1 MSWSHWATPWPSWAR
16 PLRYPPQTLT
26 RVSISR
32 NSWREMTKIFLS
44 RIAVTNFHV
53 SFSSRFSR
61 NGGKVPL
68 SPLYFQD
75 SRKISLSPLDFQD
88 CGDQFLCILSIFK
101 IFSLNILIIN
111 NFEKTNQILLW
122 SYFDPDL
129 VLFWQALERL
139 ELEDNKEWLT
149 VWLRLHF
156 SLSTL
161 KVRDRNF
168 NILSAFKIG

>member
-1 MSWSHWATPWPSWAR
+1 MWDFNHQWSWSYWATPWPSWAR

-44 RIAVTNFHV
+44 RIAEANFHV

-75 SRKISLSPLDFQD
+75 SRKNFLSHLDFQD

-111 NFEKTNQILLW
+111 NFPLKKPTRSCFGPIL
-122 SYFDPDL
+122 
-129 VLFWQALERL
+129 
-139 ELEDNKEWLT
+139 K
-149 VWLRLHF
+149 
-156 SLSTL
+156 STR
-161 KVRDRNF
+161 KVRIRRQ
-168 NILSAFKIG
+168 